1 MTMNLLVSIVG
12 ISDGQADVQ
21 QSMNEKPVLD
31 ILECIDVTKINK
43 YLEERR
49 ESAADSSQEA
59 KNYIPDFVYLA
70 EVSCRVVE
78 HYLKVHRSV
87 GYYKDNFQ
95 MAIST
100 LCKLYAATGN
110 AEKLSRVVAA
120 LPNYLPSMSDSEA
133 LPRVNGDTGISTFNF
148 EFQSLGYELNK
159 LKLQRLD

>member
-95 MAIST
+95 MAIFT

-110 AEKLSRVVAA
+110 AEKLSTR
-120 LPNYLPSMSDSEA
+120 
-133 LPRVNGDTGISTFNF
+133 
-148 EFQSLGYELNK
+148 QS
-159 LKLQRLD
+159 